1 VGAWQR
7 RVARARGVGA
17 LLTGAITFVQWF
29 GDRLRAW
36 CDGISLHAGRRD
48 REALERP
55 ERHPGMG
62 ASKGR
67 NSRVKIDEYITGKL
81 DSINP

>member
-36 CDGISLHAGRRD
+36 CDGISLHASVVI
-48 REALERP
+48 ARP
-55 ERHPGMG
+55 SIGPSATPAWAPPRAGIPG
-62 ASKGR
+62 
-67 NSRVKIDEYITGKL
+67 
-81 DSINP
+81 